1 MMDDGGAKVVTELS
15 GLSAFIQ
22 RYYIDPIIYDT
33 SYNPVDTI
41 TWALKIESG

>member
-1 MMDDGGAKVVTELS
+1 MKQALS
-15 GLSAFIQ
+15 SFIQ

-41 TWALKIESG
+41 TWALILGLAVLG